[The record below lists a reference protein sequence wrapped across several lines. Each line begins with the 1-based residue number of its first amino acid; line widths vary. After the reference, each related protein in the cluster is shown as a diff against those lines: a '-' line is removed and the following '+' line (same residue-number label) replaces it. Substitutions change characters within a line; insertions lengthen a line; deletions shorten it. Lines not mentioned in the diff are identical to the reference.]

1 MTWINGDCIVYG
13 AAFLVC
19 SAREG
24 GSAMRATAV
33 AVVVVVMVVV
43 MAAAHWP
50 TGKIGLVMILT
61 LSCLFIDLFPYFLS
75 AHLSSYFLLRFL

>member
-1 MTWINGDCIVYG
+1 MTWINGDCLVYG

-33 AVVVVVMVVV
+33 AVVVVVV

-75 AHLSSYFLLRFL
+75 AHLSFYFLLRFL